1 MTACGK
7 ATPVILDGILARLH
21 RLLRLVE
28 LELLRLRVLHLLYDL
43 GLSIWCSE
51 FGFRVYGVGD
61 RV

>member
-7 ATPVILDGILARLH
+7 VTPVILDGILARLH

-43 GLSIWCSE
+43 GFSI
-51 FGFRVYGVGD
+51 
-61 RV
+61 